1 MAPLIEKEFFRN
13 TLQGENIFE
22 MFKIQERHSMQH
34 WKKRVKIR
42 ATPTL
47 PRATAPSIP
56 FPRRRQTP

>member
-34 WKKRVKIR
+34 
-42 ATPTL
+42 
-47 PRATAPSIP
+47 
-56 FPRRRQTP
+56 